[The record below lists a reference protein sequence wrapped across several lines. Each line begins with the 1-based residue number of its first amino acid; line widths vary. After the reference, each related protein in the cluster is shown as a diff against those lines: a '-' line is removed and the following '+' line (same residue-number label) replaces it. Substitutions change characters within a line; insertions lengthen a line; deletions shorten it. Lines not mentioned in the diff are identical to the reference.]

1 VAAGILPAEIPG
13 RRHGFSGQIGA
24 AAGGRLAYSPG
35 MSGRDA
41 SSGRP
46 DAERILV
53 VCTRY
58 IGDTVLAIPFLRNL
72 RRAYPHARIDVCAEG
87 GARAVLADCPYV
99 DELVAWRRPAGR
111 RSIARSL
118 AAIRTQAAWLRSRG
132 YDRAYLLKRSLSGA
146 LLASLAG
153 IPHRVGFAADGRMLL
168 TTAIAPSRGRHQ
180 AARYL
185 DLLRADELPVDDGRN
200 ENWITP
206 AAAARAA
213 TLLAPLP
220 AGRSKV
226 FLAVRSTAKEKHW
239 PLDRWAMLVTRL
251 VHERHAEVVLCGAP
265 DDLPTHDALRQA
277 VGPAVAAHVHDL
289 TAEISLRDTGALMAR
304 MDLCIGVD
312 TGLVHLAA
320 SHDVPVVVLFGPTDP
335 NRWSPWTPRATVV
348 RSARIRRSLAE
359 RLGLVRR
366 HGVHAWP
373 FGTASL
379 DDIPVSDVLESAA
392 AFLAEPVP
400 PAIRTLDLRTG
411 GFRYEV
417 LVGSA
422 AAAAEP
428 ATKPLAQ
435 AH

>member
-1 VAAGILPAEIPG
+1 
-13 RRHGFSGQIGA
+13 
-24 AAGGRLAYSPG
+24 
-35 MSGRDA
+35 MSGRDL
-41 SSGRP
+41 SSVGRR
-46 DAERILV
+46 DANRILV

-72 RRAYPHARIDVCAEG
+72 RRAFPNARIDVCAEG
-87 GARAVLADCPYV
+87 GARAVLTDCPYV
-99 DELVAWRRPAGR
+99 DELVAWRRPAGG
-111 RSIARSL
+111 RSLTRSL
-118 AAIRTQAAWLRSRG
+118 AAIRAQAAWLRSRG

-146 LLASLAG
+146 LLATLAG
-153 IPHRVGFAADGRMLL
+153 IPHRVGFAADGRALL

-185 DLLRADELPVDDGRN
+185 DLLRADGLPVDDGRN
-200 ENWITP
+200 ENWISP
-206 AAAARAA
+206 AAAAGAA
-213 TLLAPLP
+213 ECLAPLP
-220 AGRSKV
+220 QGRPQV

-239 PLDRWAMLVTRL
+239 PIDRWAMLATRL
-251 VHERHAEVVLCGAP
+251 VHERRCEIVLCGAP
-265 DDLPTHDALRQA
+265 ADQPMHDSLVAA
-277 VGPAVAAHVHDL
+277 VGPAVAAHVHDFTSSL
-289 TAEISLRDTGALMAR
+289 SLRETGGLVAR

-320 SHDVPVVVLFGPTDP
+320 SNDVPVVVLFGPTDP

-348 RSARIRRSLAE
+348 RSARIRRPLLD
-359 RLGLVRR
+359 RLGLTR
-366 HGVHAWP
+366 HRGVHAWP
-373 FGTASL
+373 FGMASL
-379 DDIPVSDVLESAA
+379 ADIPVSDVLDSAT

-417 LVGSA
+417 LTGSSA
-422 AAAAEP
+422 ATAAAEP